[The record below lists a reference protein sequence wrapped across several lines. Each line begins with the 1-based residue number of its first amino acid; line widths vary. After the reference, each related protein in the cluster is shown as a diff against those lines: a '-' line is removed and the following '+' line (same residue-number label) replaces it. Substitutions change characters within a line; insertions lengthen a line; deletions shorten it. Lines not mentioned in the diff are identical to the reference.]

1 MKPDKDI
8 LNFFEKQDSVIV
20 STINVAGSI
29 HCAVKGIVSTK
40 EEEKIFLIDLYLRE
54 TFKNL
59 KKNPTISIT
68 ALDEHLF
75 KGYTI
80 QGEAEIIFRDK
91 IHEEIFAD
99 WERRVVERI
108 SKRVSRSVGAG
119 LQSRVHH
126 EAHLPTHPQYLIKV
140 TIKNVVDLRPPH
152 AQGAE
157 AAVK

>member
-1 MKPDKDI
+1 MKLDKDI
-8 LNFFEKQDSVIV
+8 LNFFEKQDSVVV
-20 STINVAGSI
+20 STIDAVGNI
-29 HCAVKGIVSTK
+29 HCAIKGIVSAK
-40 EEEKIFLIDLYLRE
+40 EEDKVFLIDLYLRE

-59 KKNPTISIT
+59 KKNPLISIT

-80 QGEAEIIFRDK
+80 QGEAEIISRDK
-91 IHEEIFAD
+91 IHEEIFED

-108 SKRVSRSVGAG
+108 SKRISRSVGAG

-140 TIKNVVDLRPPH
+140 TVKNVVDLRPPH
-152 AQGAE
+152 RE
-157 AAVK
+157 EK